1 MRCHGLVPWS
11 LTISANKRK
20 LKTLDATGLPR
31 GVSRLGLYSCEREP
45 PRDKPVASRRNFL
58 SWRVADIV
66 RLHGASPW
74 HLHGTSPWH
83 LFVFV
88 FCVATFSLSA
98 MGQSNFSLRSPDQRI
113 EVRIQTAGRL
123 RYDVLLNGVLLL
135 QNSTLSMSIDHI
147 NFGTRPIVKS
157 SKQRSENKEIVSP
170 VPQKSVRIREHYNE
184 LKLETDDNYS
194 IVFRAFNEG
203 VAYRFETSL
212 NQNVRIDAEEAR
224 LNFAGNYN
232 VYYPKEDSFFSHNER
247 EFLNLPLKQ
256 ITPTTL
262 ASLPAVVVA
271 NNGVKIAIAESDVE
285 DYPGLWLRGTNNDA
299 LEAVFPPYPLKEEL
313 RKNSDRDLQVTEK
326 ADYIALT
333 KGTRTFPWR
342 IIGIAEK
349 DADLITNQLVYLL
362 AKPSQIQDTSWIK
375 PGKVAWD
382 WYNANNI
389 YDVDFKSGIN
399 TQTYK
404 YYIDFASRYG
414 IEYVILDEG
423 WYKLGDLL
431 TVTPEINIEELVAY
445 GKKRNVGIILWM
457 VWKTLDD
464 QFEAAFNQAEK
475 WGVKGLK
482 IDFMQRD
489 DQPVMNFYHKVC
501 REAARRRMLVNFHGA
516 IRPATMMRTWPHLV
530 NVEGV
535 RGLEQNKWS
544 KFANPE
550 HNVTLPFTRMLLGP
564 MDYTPGAMVNSGQE
578 KNFVPVFERPMSMG
592 TRVHQ
597 LAMYV
602 VYEAPLQMLADSPS
616 HYLREPEVMEFL
628 KPVPTVWDETRVLA
642 AQMGDY
648 VVIARRRGQE
658 WYIGAMT
665 DWTSRTL
672 DIDFAFLP
680 AGRFQMVAYDDGPN
694 AARMGHDYKKVTRN
708 IDRTTKLTINLA
720 SGGGWAARIYP
731 QTN

>member
-1 MRCHGLVPWS
+1 MNAH
-11 LTISANKRK
+11 KRK
-20 LKTLDATGLPR
+20 SALSALLCGLF
-31 GVSRLGLYSCEREP
+31 LF
-45 PRDKPVASRRNFL
+45 FL
-58 SWRVADIV
+58 SE
-66 RLHGASPW
+66 
-74 HLHGTSPWH
+74 
-83 LFVFV
+83 
-88 FCVATFSLSA
+88 SA
-98 MGQSNFSLRSPDQRI
+98 MAQSSYSLRSPDQRI
-113 EVRIQTAGRL
+113 EVRIHTAGQL
-123 RYDVLLNGVLLL
+123 RYDVLLNGTLLL
-135 QNSTLSMSIDHI
+135 QNSRLSMSINHI
-147 NFGTRPIVKS
+147 NFGTHPIVKS
-157 SKQRSENKEIVSP
+157 SKQRSENQEIISP
-170 VPQKSVRIREHYNE
+170 VPQKSARIREHYNE
-184 LKLETDDNYS
+184 LRLETNDYYA

-212 NQNVRIDAEEAR
+212 NDNQVRIDAEEAR
-224 LNFAGNYN
+224 LNFAGDYN

-285 DYPGLWLRGTNNDA
+285 DYPGLWLRGGNNNA

-342 IIGIAEK
+342 IIGISEK
-349 DADLITNQLVYLL
+349 DADLITNHLVYLL

-389 YDVDFKSGIN
+389 YGVDFKSGIN

-431 TVTPEINIEELVAY
+431 TVTPEIDIEELVAY

-501 REAARRRMLVNFHGA
+501 REAARRRMLVDFHGA
-516 IRPATMMRTWPHLV
+516 IRPATMTRTWPNLV

-544 KFANPE
+544 KYANPE

-578 KNFVPVFERPMSMG
+578 RNFAPVFERPMSMG

-642 AQMGDY
+642 AQFGDY

-665 DWTSRTL
+665 DWTNRTL
-672 DIDFAFLP
+672 DIDFAFLT
-680 AGRFQMVAYDDGPN
+680 AGHFQMLAYEDGPN
-694 AARMGHDYKKVTRN
+694 APRMGHDYKKTTRN
-708 IDRTTKLTINLA
+708 IDRTTKIRINLA

-731 QTN
+731 QTK